1 VKKRKKILL
10 DQLKDAF
17 NLAFKPSYTA
27 KFIPDLTQINK
38 LLADNKNAS
47 NFYDNLHQFLLFL
60 ENLSYS
66 ETESFSQEFTSIEY
80 YFVIRGKPAEVFNK
94 LVTRIKKLLA
104 DYGKETQSRNLLL
117 QGMNQLFDAAKFN
130 LKILLGIFLVEQVLA
145 RPAPRPTRQSFLKK
159 IMESNFHDWP
169 HYYGNIDKILDELEF
184 EIENQKD
191 LSYPIK
197 QNIFWFFRNYLG
209 STEKNITPDQNQRLY
224 NIIEKTL
231 KLKHSELLALEA
243 DHLSILE
250 DIFIILQ
257 ALYPYSDKNI
267 KIFTLYIDKAIR
279 NKSLSNT
286 KNAAK
291 FITQLFNAYKN
302 YLFPGIVKDL
312 SLIKPLQNLIEAHI
326 VWNEK
331 DPVAMLLQGLS
342 LLKDIRQ
349 QSKTNRHFIQN
360 IDRYAKSICEKA
372 IAEIPHLYHLP
383 YPEIWIKEDI
393 GATYVKHLEPADRS
407 WFDGLYRILTPK
419 DVLPYSETQFVAG
432 VSGGSDFSVTINY
445 NRLLPEKKA
454 AAFKLATEAYRDI
467 KELKYKLNLES
478 VQKQPITISIN
489 LFDDNYHFE
498 RYGYLVFNYDSS
510 GGGICDY
517 VQDLCSPNIYQTFEG
532 FLNFK
537 HEVIHALMMH
547 FLGKNYRHYV
557 SGAFGEGIA
566 DWFDKGSFNSNK
578 MNWLSEQGKFKEL
591 SEIVNLDEGGSIVY
605 AWGYFWFKYMLEE
618 EDIHEVSQI
627 FYTIQTAN
635 KTNIN
640 STIKNYAN
648 NKQVAFESWLKK
660 LKDDY
665 DYVRPPLDTQRV
677 QKEYLQILKNNFD
690 FLYLL
695 KQNNGKI
702 RFEFSDGYA
711 YTLEIEK
718 ISCAFIY
725 KNNNNVATPLELDYL
740 AYEWFKRKL
749 LNAVIGLSTDDAS
762 LSFISVPQDESYLKG
777 IIAFVSQQDLDPRK
791 KLFLEGEILN
801 YAQKIY
807 QQDLMNNPNL
817 KNFLQQIGSIKFT
830 FTNTIFVLSTKDI
843 RRYSSSGT
851 SETIYVSDYRWFK
864 SALEIFVMK
873 KQLEN
878 STIDRNLIIAHI
890 LKTNEH
896 YIADRDL
903 KDISYKMDNNL
914 QEFIQN
920 FVFHST
926 SGLSTEFKNCFGQ
939 KTINID
945 TLQQIIVEQLESRTV
960 KSGNS
965 LATTINPLAITTIT
979 TLAFN
984 MTNFILNV
992 TGSNNTGVT
1001 NEHDPNI
1008 NNESKISN
1016 WVIPLVSTLSVTSV
1030 VVVVGISFWCCKK
1043 NKSTDKKS
1051 AQTLNEESNRPL
1063 ILPTTSIANQR
1074 QSKF

>member
-1 VKKRKKILL
+1 MKKRKKILL

-130 LKILLGIFLVEQVLA
+130 LKILLGIFLIEQVLG

-197 QNIFWFFRNYLG
+197 QKIFWFFRNYLG

-257 ALYPYSDKNI
+257 ALYSYSDKNI
-267 KIFTLYIDKAIR
+267 NIFTLYIDEAIR

-286 KNAAK
+286 KNADK
-291 FITQLFNAYKN
+291 FITQLFNAYKS
-302 YLFPGIVKDL
+302 YLFPGIANDL
-312 SLIKPLQNLIEAHI
+312 SLIKPLQNLIEAHL

-331 DPVAMLLQGLS
+331 DPVAMLLKGLS
-342 LLKDIRQ
+342 FLKDIRKQ
-349 QSKTNRHFIQN
+349 FRTNRYFSQN
-360 IDRYAKSICEKA
+360 IDKYAKLICEKA
-372 IAEIPHLYHLP
+372 IAKIPHLYHLP

-393 GATYVKHLEPADRS
+393 GATYVKHLESADRG

-419 DVLPYSETQFVAG
+419 DVFPYSETQFVKG
-432 VSGGSDFSVTINY
+432 VSGAPNFNVTINY
-445 NRLLPEKKA
+445 NKLLPEKKA
-454 AAFKLATEAYRDI
+454 AAFKLATEAYHDI
-467 KELKYKLNLES
+467 EELKYKLSLVS

-489 LFDDNYHFE
+489 LFDDDYHFE

-566 DWFDKGSFNSNK
+566 DWFDKGPFNSNK

-605 AWGYFWFKYMLEE
+605 AWGYFWLKYLLEE
-618 EDIHEVSQI
+618 EDIHEVRQI
-627 FYTIQTAN
+627 FYTIQTADEAR
-635 KTNIN
+635 IN
-640 STIKNYAN
+640 STIKDYAN

-660 LKDDY
+660 LKDA
-665 DYVRPPLDTQRV
+665 YVRPPLDTQRV
-677 QKEYLQILKNNFD
+677 QKEYLQILKTNFD

-702 RFEFSDGYA
+702 QFEFSDGYV
-711 YTLEIEK
+711 YTLEIGK
-718 ISCAFIY
+718 ISCAYIY
-725 KNNNNVATPLELDYL
+725 KNDNNVVMPLQLDYL
-740 AYEWFKRKL
+740 RYEWFKRKL
-749 LNAVIGLSTDDAS
+749 LNAVIDLSTDDTS
-762 LSFISVPQDESYLKG
+762 LSSISVPQDESYLKG

-791 KLFLEGEILN
+791 KLLLEGEILS

-807 QQDLMNNPNL
+807 QQDLMNNPDL

-830 FTNTIFVLSTKDI
+830 FTNTIFVLSAEDI
-843 RRYSSSGT
+843 CRYSSSGT
-851 SETIYVSDYRWFK
+851 SQAIYVSDYRWFK

-878 STIDRNLIIAHI
+878 STIDRNLIIAHL

-896 YIADRDL
+896 YIADRLL
-903 KDISYKMDNNL
+903 KAISSKMDNNL

-960 KSGNS
+960 KFGHS
-965 LATTINPLAITTIT
+965 LATTINPLAITT
-979 TLAFN
+979 LAFN
-984 MTNFILNV
+984 TTNFILNV
-992 TGSNNTGVT
+992 TGSNKTGVT
-1001 NEHDPNI
+1001 NEHDPDM

-1016 WVIPLVSTLSVTSV
+1016 WVIPLVSTLSVVTSV
-1030 VVVVGISFWCCKK
+1030 VVVGGISFWRCKK

-1051 AQTLNEESNRPL
+1051 AQTLNGKESNRPL
-1063 ILPTTSIANQR
+1063 ILQTISTANQR
-1074 QSKF
+1074 QSKFW